1 MLNKTHLLPKLII
14 LLFTAGFYSC
24 KSGSVNLF
32 KAASPHEQ
40 YQKKLSSSGLD
51 KTAMGLAWIEN
62 SVQSIQKALT
72 ISVPYRETGY
82 FSAEKVRAIA
92 YQFSAVKGQ
101 KITVTTLKKPEN
113 SALYLDIWKQDEK
126 LALKNIAFSDTLNN
140 PVELE
145 ITDNGKYFIRIQP
158 ELLQGI
164 EYTISIVSGPSLS
177 FPTGTK
183 KSSSIQSYW
192 GDSRDANARKHEGVD
207 IFGAFRSP
215 VLAAAN
221 GTVTR
226 VNQNNLGG
234 KVVWL
239 RPEAKNYNLYY
250 AHLDE
255 QLVIEG
261 QSVKV
266 GDTLGLM
273 GNTGNAKTTPTHL
286 HFGIYESGG
295 ATNPLPFID
304 LVTKTPPQ
312 IKASVLNLNK
322 TLRTRTTTQILNA
335 PTENAL
341 PLHTIPP
348 ATIVSVIAAT
358 KNYYH
363 IEMPNGQT
371 GFLLSAVLVATDHP
385 IRKLKVG
392 EYQEVVYDKPE
403 QSAAAKMV
411 LKPGEMINLLG
422 NFENFQLISNQQA
435 EIGWIVKR

>member
-1 MLNKTHLLPKLII
+1 MLNKTHLLSKAII
-14 LLFTAGFYSC
+14 LLFMFGFYSC

-51 KTAMGLAWIEN
+51 KTSIGLAWIEN
-62 SVQSIQKALT
+62 SVQSLQKALT
-72 ISVPYRETGY
+72 ITIPYRTTGY
-82 FSAEKVRAIA
+82 FSAEKVRAVA

-101 KITVTTLKKPEN
+101 KITVTTIKKPAN

-126 LALKNIAFSDTLNN
+126 QDLKRIAFSDTLNN

-226 VNQNNLGG
+226 VNENNLGG

-239 RPEAKNYNLYY
+239 RPDAKNYSLYY

-255 QLVIEG
+255 QLAIEG

-286 HFGIYESGG
+286 HFGIYESAG
-295 ATNPLPFID
+295 AINPLPFID
-304 LVTKTPPQ
+304 PVSKTPPQ

-322 TLRTRTTTQILNA
+322 TLRTRTTSKLLNA
-335 PTENAL
+335 PNENAF
-341 PLHTIPP
+341 PLSTILP
-348 ATIVSVIAAT
+348 ATIVNVIAAT
-358 KNYYH
+358 ENYYH
-363 IEMPNGQT
+363 IEMPDGQT
-371 GFLLSAVLVATDHP
+371 GFLTSSVLVGANNPLRT
-385 IRKLKVG
+385 LKIG
-392 EYQEVVYDKPE
+392 KNPEVVYDKPE
-403 QSAAAKMV
+403 QSAAAKLI
-411 LKPGEMINLLG
+411 LKPGEMVNLLG
-422 NFENFQLISNQQA
+422 NFENFQLISNQQS